1 MMLLILYQIEI
12 LMNTN
17 HLLIVAHT
25 EIEIF
30 VPI

>member
-1 MMLLILYQIEI
+1 MLLILYQIEI

-17 HLLIVAHT
+17 HLLIVVQI

>member
-17 HLLIVAHT
+17 HLLIVVHI

>member
-1 MMLLILYQIEI
+1 MMLLILYQIDI
-12 LMNTN
+12 LINTN
-17 HLLIVAHT
+17 HLLIFAHI